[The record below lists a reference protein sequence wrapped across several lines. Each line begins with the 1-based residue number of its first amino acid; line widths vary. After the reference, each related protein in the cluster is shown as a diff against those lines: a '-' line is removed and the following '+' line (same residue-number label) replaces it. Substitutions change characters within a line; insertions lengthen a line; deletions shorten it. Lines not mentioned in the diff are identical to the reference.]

1 MESSDP
7 QLRRTLA
14 EALSRIGGLA
24 DRCAELGAELFDDRS
39 GTVIRGPAEDA
50 DLVAAV
56 LDRLAGIARTA
67 RADHEALRTEIQQR
81 DAEVHRL
88 RTEAHALQRHLEHS
102 TSAAEEAAAD
112 AAAEVRSL
120 VSEILSL
127 AGGLDHPAVRTLRGL
142 ALSEGMDAAALA
154 AAAEPAVAALVADRD
169 AAIQNAT
176 TSVGTFRRK
185 AEHLDGDL
193 AQAKAA
199 LAAMAQERDRLA
211 AALERS
217 RRDTDDALR
226 EAEAK
231 ATTEA
236 LRATELSRQLAELKA
251 SLGAGDR
258 RATPS
263 TAAIEALLA
272 EERTAR
278 HRERQELTALLQTA
292 RTAVARAKAQMQAAG
307 SK

>member
-1 MESSDP
+1 MESPDA
-7 QLRRTLA
+7 QLRRTLV
-14 EALSRIGGLA
+14 EALSRVGELADHAAGLA
-24 DRCAELGAELFDDRS
+24 GELLDDRS
-39 GTVIRGPAEDA
+39 GTVVRGPDEDA
-50 DLVAAV
+50 ALTRSV

-67 RADHEALRTEIQQR
+67 RADHEALRAEIQQR

-88 RTEAHALQRHLEHS
+88 RLESHALQRQLEHAE
-102 TSAAEEAAAD
+102 SAAEESAAD

-127 AGGLDHPAVRTLRGL
+127 AGGLDHAAVRTLRDL

-251 SLGAGDR
+251 SLGGSER
-258 RATPS
+258 RSTPN

-272 EERTAR
+272 EERAAR

-292 RTAVARAKAQMQAAG
+292 RAAVARAKAQMQAAG